1 MKNMKKP
8 TVFSLVR
15 EQSMFMTAIMS
26 LLTFLSVL
34 TLGVALSIGTGVLR
48 WNNQWELFATVQ
60 VSGEKNIESVQHI
73 IKNNSDKIESATEIT
88 SKQMTQLMAP
98 WVSGGNVLKN
108 YLPKMWE
115 IKFKTKSDLTEIGKK
130 LSENAR
136 FLTHASALKTST
148 AAGWKMILMSS
159 LILILTLGAIGV
171 CISYIARNTA
181 MLHKRELEIL
191 NQIGASDGFIAHQ
204 MQIIVGKISLT
215 AAGIGFMCALPFI
228 LMILSTAK
236 SARIGLMAMMG
247 LSGFGWLCLILLPI
261 TIILFAV
268 GVTHKTTTNIL
279 KHS

>member
-1 MKNMKKP
+1 MKKT

-60 VSGEKNIESVQHI
+60 ATGDKNIEYVQRV
-73 IKNNSDKIESATEIT
+73 IKNNSEKIESATKIT
-88 SKQMTQLMAP
+88 SDQMQDLLSP

-108 YLPKMWE
+108 YLPQMWE
-115 IKFKTKSDLTEIGKK
+115 IKFNDKDSMTQIGKQ
-130 LSENAR
+130 LSESAR

-148 AAGWKMILMSS
+148 SAGWKMILMSS
-159 LILILTLGAIGV
+159 LILTLTLCAIGT

-191 NQIGASDGFIAHQ
+191 NQIGASDGFIARQ

-215 AAGIGFMCALPFI
+215 AAGIGFISALPFI

-247 LSGFGWLCLILLPI
+247 LSGFSWFCLILLPI
-261 TIILFAV
+261 IIVIFAI
-268 GVTHKTTTNIL
+268 GVTHRTTINIL